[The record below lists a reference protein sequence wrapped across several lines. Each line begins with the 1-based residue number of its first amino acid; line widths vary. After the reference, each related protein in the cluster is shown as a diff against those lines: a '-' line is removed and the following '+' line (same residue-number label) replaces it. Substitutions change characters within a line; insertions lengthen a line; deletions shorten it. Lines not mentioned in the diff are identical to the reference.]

1 MLFKSDEGIKPTAAL
16 SGGEAA
22 RLIFCRLMLQKPNVL
37 ILDEPTNHLD
47 LESINALNFALQK
60 YQGTL
65 FLVTHDH
72 DLLEETAT
80 RIWRVSGKGIEDFKG
95 AYEELQAVTA

>member
-1 MLFKSDEGIKPTAAL
+1 VLGTGCSCGGKCDGGARRKPGTA
-16 SGGEAA
+16 
-22 RLIFCRLMLQKPNVL
+22 
-37 ILDEPTNHLD
+37 
-47 LESINALNFALQK
+47 QK

-80 RIWRVSGKGIEDFKG
+80 RIWRVSAKGIEDFKG
-95 AYEELQAVTA
+95 AYEELQAVGA

>member
-1 MLFKSDEGIKPTAAL
+1 MGELQGGQKVRVLLAQALFGKPDAL
-16 SGGEAA
+16 
-22 RLIFCRLMLQKPNVL
+22 M
-37 ILDEPTNHLD
+37 LDEPTNHLD
-47 LESINALNFALQK
+47 LESINALNIALQK

-80 RIWRVSGKGIEDFKG
+80 RIWRVSAKGIEDFKG
-95 AYEELQAVTA
+95 AYEELQAVGA